1 MALQKRQLPLRAG
14 RIALVA
20 AALTLSG
27 CAASQPTLEDA
38 ETKEKMIVGKC
49 SLDDWKRYAE
59 WSSYDAPDY
68 APDRE
73 TLAQLLPLVQ
83 APDVAFLLFGGSW
96 CGDTKT
102 EFPKYF
108 KLFSALN
115 LPEQKIAL
123 YGVNRKKRESA
134 GVAERWNV
142 KRVPTLVVLKNGNE
156 LGRIVEYPSETIE
169 KDLLR
174 ILSKR

>member
-1 MALQKRQLPLRAG
+1 MALQKRYFPLQAW

-27 CAASQPTLEDA
+27 CASSQPMLEDA

-49 SLDDWKRYAE
+49 SLDEWKRYAG

-68 APDRE
+68 APDGE
-73 TLAQLLPLVQ
+73 TLAQLLPLVH
-83 APDVAFLLFGGSW
+83 APDIAFLLFGGSW
-96 CGDTKT
+96 CGDTKA

-108 KLFSALN
+108 KLFSALK
-115 LPEQKIAL
+115 LPEQSVAL
-123 YGVNRKKRESA
+123 YGVNRQKRESA
-134 GVAERWNV
+134 GVAERWKV
-142 KRVPTLVVLKNGNE
+142 KRVPTLVVLKNGDE